1 MLVLLVVAVLSGLL
15 SGLFCRVNA
24 IALLSLAA
32 LALHAVAA
40 LVWGWAPGSAILTVL
55 AVQFGFATAL
65 LIGAMD
71 LVRPVPAA
79 VPLPAADPGPANPAR
94 PEPARRAPRGLRP

>member
-79 VPLPAADPGPANPAR
+79 DPLSADPGRANPAR

>member
-1 MLVLLVVAVLSGLL
+1 MIVLLAVAVLSGLL

-24 IALLSLAA
+24 LALLSLAA

-40 LVWGWAPGSAILTVL
+40 LVWGWAPGSAILSVL
-55 AVQFGFATAL
+55 AVQIGFAAAL

-71 LVRPVPAA
+71 LVG
-79 VPLPAADPGPANPAR
+79 PLPADPLPADPVRKRAL
-94 PEPARRAPRGLRP
+94 PETARRTPHGLRP